1 MRKVVAVVAALGVAA
16 IGIVV
21 SGGLAGAGEAAVIE
35 VTKEATG
42 PHGGQDF
49 TIQVT
54 CDFAVNGEA
63 APQDAPPPLV
73 TDLTLAAGETGQ
85 VVLDNEALCT
95 ITEPGIPAG
104 CELVSIEP
112 SAIEV
117 TEPGVIEST
126 VTNACAEPEPEAE
139 PAAAG
144 VVRAEPTF
152 TG

>member
-1 MRKVVAVVAALGVAA
+1 MRKFVAVVAALGLAT

-21 SGGLAGAGEAAVIE
+21 SGGLAGAGEQAVIE

-54 CDFAVNGEA
+54 CVFEVNGNNDA
-63 APQDAPPPLV
+63 APDGALPPLV
-73 TDLTLAAGETGQ
+73 TDLTLAAGEAGQ
-85 VVLDNEALCT
+85 VVLEEEALCT
-95 ITEPGIPAG
+95 ITEPGVPAG

-112 SAIEV
+112 SEIAV
-117 TEPGVIEST
+117 TEPVVYEST
-126 VTNACAEPEPEAE
+126 VTNACAEPEA
-139 PAAAG
+139 AAAG
-144 VVRAEPTF
+144 VVRAEPAF